1 MAQDSALP
9 TPNLQSPA
17 SNLQSPIAS
26 LRWWGWGVL
35 DQAYDLSQRPNFWP
49 LVRERLGVSGDVIC
63 PPIALDAITL
73 PESRLSAEDL
83 SDLRR
88 IFGDE
93 GVRLDRLSRVRH
105 ACGKSYRDLIGIRR
119 GQVSHPPDAVVYP
132 ASEAHIAELFSL
144 AAQRG
149 WRIIPFGGGTSVT
162 GGIELANGRAGQPA
176 IVVDLVRLNR
186 VLAID
191 RISQTAVAQAGIAG
205 PDLERA
211 LNAEGFTLGHFPQ
224 SFEFSTLG
232 GWIATRSAGQTSIG
246 YGKIEDMVERVRVA
260 TPCGAI
266 DVKPLPASASGP
278 DLLQMLIGSEGALG
292 VIVEASLRI
301 RPLPEARD
309 YRGML
314 FHSFQDGVEAIR
326 ELVQHDIGVAMA
338 RLSDGNETGASLAL
352 ARAPSTRR
360 ARLRLRAGQWLVR
373 RRGYD
378 FASSCLM
385 LLGVEGEAERVD
397 KVRKAALEMCKAR
410 GGTNLGRSVG
420 RSWLR
425 ERFALPYLR
434 DDLLDRGVMIDTLET
449 ATTWSNLL
457 PLYRKLMQALQAAI
471 SATGSKPFVMTHV
484 SHAYRD
490 GASLYVT
497 FLGKQAGDPI
507 AQWWSVKRAATE
519 ALLANGGAL
528 SHHHGIGR
536 DHAGWL
542 AREHGELGVEALR
555 ALKATLDPDGLLNPG
570 VLGIGG

>member
-1 MAQDSALP
+1 MTQDSALP
-9 TPNLQSPA
+9 I
-17 SNLQSPIAS
+17 SNLQSPISS
-26 LRWWGWGVL
+26 LRWWGWGAL
-35 DQAYDLSQRPNFWP
+35 DQGYDLSQRPNLWP
-49 LVRERLGVSGDVIC
+49 LVRDRLGVNGEVVC
-63 PPIALDAITL
+63 PPIEFDAMAL

-93 GVRLDRLSRVRH
+93 AVYLDRLSRTLH

-132 ASEAHIAELFSL
+132 TAEAQIAELFSL
-144 AAQRG
+144 AAKRG
-149 WRIIPFGGGTSVT
+149 WCIIPFGGGTGVT
-162 GGIELANGRAGQPA
+162 GGIELANGRVGESA
-176 IVVDLVRLNR
+176 IVLDLARLNR

-191 RISQTAVAQAGIAG
+191 RISQTAMVQSGILG

-246 YGKIEDMVERVRVA
+246 YGKIEDIVERVRVV
-260 TPCGAI
+260 TPRGAI

-278 DLLQMLIGSEGALG
+278 DLLQMLIGSEGAFG

-309 YRGML
+309 NRGVL
-314 FHSFQDGVEAIR
+314 FHSFEDGVEAIR
-326 ELVQHDIGVAMA
+326 TLVQRDIGVAMA

-352 ARAPSTRR
+352 SRAPSTRR

-378 FASSCLM
+378 FATSCLM
-385 LLGVEGEAERVD
+385 VLGIEGEAERVD
-397 KVRKAALEMCKAR
+397 KARKAALEICKAR

-457 PLYRKLMQALQAAI
+457 PLYRALTRALEEAI
-471 SATGSKPFVMTHV
+471 AATGSKPFVMTHV
-484 SHAYRD
+484 SHAYCD
-490 GASLYVT
+490 GASLYAT
-497 FLGKQAGDPI
+497 FLGKQASDLI

-519 ALLANGGAL
+519 AILANGGAL

-536 DHAGWL
+536 DHARWL
-542 AREHGELGVEALR
+542 AREQGELGVEALR
-555 ALKATLDPDGLLNPG
+555 ALKATFDPDGLLNRG
-570 VLGIGG
+570 VLGIGE